1 MTAKEILARAMA
13 ECPLVAILRGITPD
27 EVEAVG
33 DVLVEAGFVMIEVPL
48 NSPDPLR
55 SIELLA
61 RRLGDRVL
69 VGAGTVLEVGQ
80 VAAVRD
86 AGGRL
91 IVSPNADAAVIK
103 ASVAAGMVSLP
114 GFLTPSEAMVAIAA
128 GATGLK
134 LFPAEVASP
143 RFLAAQRTV
152 LPIDLPVLAVGGI
165 TPETLRDWRPMADG
179 FGLGSALYRPGM
191 RTTEVAANA
200 QRFLSRVILQPVG

>member
-1 MTAKEILARAMA
+1 MIALETLTRALN

-27 EVEAVG
+27 EVERVG
-33 DVLVEAGFVMIEVPL
+33 EVLAEAGFVMIEVPL

-55 SIELLA
+55 SIERLA
-61 RRLGDRVL
+61 RTLGDRVL
-69 VGAGTVLEVGQ
+69 IGAGTVLNRAQ
-80 VAAVRD
+80 VAAVHS

-91 IVSPNADAAVIK
+91 VVSPNADADVIR

-114 GFLTPSEAMVAIAA
+114 GFLTPSEAMLAIAA

-143 RFLAAQRTV
+143 RFLAAQRAV
-152 LPIDLPVLAVGGI
+152 LPTQVPVLAVGGI
-165 TPETLRDWRPMADG
+165 TPETLHEWRPMADG

-191 RTTEVAANA
+191 DGAAVRA
-200 QRFLSRVILQPVG
+200 AALRFTARLRRP

>member
-1 MTAKEILARAMA
+1 MSAREMLAQAMGQ
-13 ECPLVAILRGITPD
+13 CPLVAILRGITPA

-33 DVLVEAGFVMIEVPL
+33 EVLVEAGFVMIEVPL

-55 SIELLA
+55 SINLLA
-61 RRLGDRVL
+61 RRLGDRAL
-69 VGAGTVLEVGQ
+69 VGAGTVLTVAEV
-80 VAAVRD
+80 ALVRK

-91 IVSPNADAAVIK
+91 IVSPNADAAVIR
-103 ASVAAGMVSLP
+103 ASVAADMISLP

-143 RFLAAQRTV
+143 RFLAAQRAV
-152 LPIDLPVLAVGGI
+152 LPMDVPVLAVGGI
-165 TPETLRDWRPMADG
+165 TPETLREWRPMADG

-191 RTTEVAANA
+191 KAAEVAATA
-200 QRFLSRVILQPVG
+200 RRFTAVL

>member
-1 MTAKEILARAMA
+1 MIAKEILALAMA
-13 ECPLVAILRGITPD
+13 KSPLVAILRGITPG

-33 DVLVEAGFVMIEVPL
+33 DVLAEAGFAMIEVPL

-55 SIELLA
+55 SIEVLA

-69 VGAGTVLEVGQ
+69 VGAGTVLEPGQ

-86 AGGRL
+86 AGGQL

-143 RFLAAQRTV
+143 RFLAAQRAV

-165 TPETLRDWRPMADG
+165 TPETMRDWRPMADG

-191 RTTEVAANA
+191 KSAEVAAIA
-200 QRFLSRVILQPVG
+200 QRFTAEL

>member
-1 MTAKEILARAMA
+1 MSAKEILARAMA
-13 ECPLVAILRGITPD
+13 KCPLVAILRGITPA

-33 DVLVEAGFVMIEVPL
+33 DVLAEAGFVMIEVPL

-61 RRLGDRVL
+61 RRLGDRML
-69 VGAGTVLEVGQ
+69 IGAGTVLEVGQ

-86 AGGRL
+86 AGGQL

-134 LFPAEVASP
+134 FFPAEVASP
-143 RFLAAQRTV
+143 RFLAAQRAV

-165 TPETLRDWRPMADG
+165 TPETLHDWRPMADG

-191 RTTEVAANA
+191 ESAEVAAIA
-200 QRFLSRVILQPVG
+200 QRFTAEL